1 MKSSL
6 LGLTCL
12 IAFQAH
18 AFECETQ
25 FENEQICVAKVKI
38 EAKEEIGLHRDAYPH
53 IVIALKGGTIT
64 RLEADGRTTDVQ
76 FPTGVTI
83 TRDPDPK
90 NELHGSINRSSEAIE
105 LVVIQLKDNAP
116 VMKKETNSHNV
127 ALNIKLSCPPSD
139 EFQQF
144 IKSIPPAGNYSSS
157 LTEWKSSFVNSMNQL
172 IQLVES
178 EKIFG
183 SWWSVK
189 TDATNPDD

>member
-1 MKSSL
+1 MKSLL

-12 IAFQAH
+12 IALQAH

-25 FENEQICVAKVKI
+25 FENEQICVTKVKI

-53 IVIALKGGTIT
+53 VVIALKGGTIT
-64 RLEADGRTTDVQ
+64 RLEADGRTIDVQ
-76 FPTGVTI
+76 FPTGVTV

-90 NELHGSINRSSEAIE
+90 NELHGSINHSSEAIE

-116 VMKKETNSHNV
+116 VIKKEKNSQNV

-144 IKSIPPAGNYSSS
+144 VKSIPPAGNYSSS
-157 LTEWKSSFVNSMNQL
+157 LAEWRSSFVNSMNQL

-178 EKIFG
+178 EKIFN
-183 SWWSVK
+183 SWWSAK
-189 TDATNPDD
+189 TDTMNPGD